1 MKKHFLF
8 LALICSLTCFAQYET
23 TIEAK
28 LLDKKTNQP
37 IPYANIGFFE
47 KSIGTVSDANGDFKL
62 LYLDD
67 AIGNTDE
74 LQVSALGYQTLK
86 VSKKQFERYLV
97 NTNKIYLR
105 PEPLALDAVVITND
119 KKVQVRLGSNDN
131 SSDLMGY
138 WKDKKA
144 LGGELATK
152 IKIRKDNT
160 QLLDFKFNVLENAS
174 DSIKVRVNIYEYK
187 RGKPHK
193 KISSQNIFH
202 TISKKSG
209 LEVID
214 LKPYNIF
221 VSDDV
226 VISLELLEVFGSD
239 ISLAIS
245 ARKDYKGN
253 SFTRYISKDKWNKMK
268 FISLNFSVL
277 SSEILNVD
285 GLDVNRFSPEKITLY
300 WDVSYSMYSRDLNKE
315 LDFLKSYL
323 KQFKSLKIDLI
334 TFSNTEVFEQ
344 EFQIRNG
351 NADKLINHLESIN
364 YNGATSF
371 KNVLKTNKNNA
382 DIALVFT
389 DGKTIFEPLET
400 EISIPVFTVNSKKD
414 ANHVALQRAAFNEG
428 GYYINLNEVSK
439 KEALNFILKDLEDT
453 KDYDSY
459 KPDSVISGNVSSEE
473 LKLQGVSVRVKST
486 LKETKTDIDGNFT
499 ISASI
504 DDILEFTFLA
514 MEKKEVI
521 VNNANPIEVE
531 MIPDAEILNEIVIEA
546 EKKKQEEVESAFGNS
561 KKDALGYGV
570 NVMEEKDIRPSMI
583 FLSDVIRRGNFPG
596 VTVNGYGLDA
606 KYSIRGTISINFPAD
621 PIFVVDGIIYTD
633 PPNFID
639 PQNIKKITLIKSLA
653 GTVRYGTLGRGGV
666 FIIKTKSGSPDFV
679 EKPINKLLVKGND
692 YEEKLPLLESSV
704 KKSEVTLALEQ
715 ASGYQ
720 DALNIY
726 NRLILEGDLKSIP
739 FYFDASDYFMRWD
752 KDKAIDILTTIAEV
766 APKNVKALKALA
778 YKLEALEELE
788 KTKYLYE
795 EIMTLRPKDA
805 QSYRDLALIY
815 SKVKMYDEAMAIYKN
830 ILNKSIEGI
839 DFTGLGDVIENELK
853 AFVLN
858 NRVHINYKD
867 LPNEFLT
874 ANFKKDLR
882 IVFEWNDPNVEFDI
896 QFVSPQKKYYKWQH
910 SIFNNKDRLFDEIK
924 NGYHTEEFIIDDAAS
939 GEWIINIE
947 CLSEEELLNPTF
959 LKYTVFTNYGL
970 PNEKKDVRVIKL
982 YDQKQKVTLDK
993 LFYK

>member
-1 MKKHFLF
+1 MKKLLLF
-8 LALICSLTCFAQYET
+8 LALICSLTSFAQYET

-37 IPYANIGFFE
+37 ISYANIGFFE

-62 LYLDD
+62 IYIDD
-67 AIGNTDE
+67 AIGDADE

-86 VSKKQFERYLV
+86 VSKKQFERYLI
-97 NTNKIYLR
+97 NSNKIYLQ
-105 PEPLALDAVVITND
+105 PEPLALDEVVISND

-152 IKIRKDNT
+152 IKIRKNNT

-174 DSIKVRVNIYEYK
+174 DSIKVRVNIYDYK

-226 VISLELLEVFGSD
+226 VISLELLEVFGND

-268 FISLNFSVL
+268 YISLNFSVL
-277 SSEILNVD
+277 TSEILNID
-285 GLDVNRFSPEKITLY
+285 GLDVNRFTPEKITLY
-300 WDVSYSMYSRDLNKE
+300 WDKSHSMYSRDLDKE

-323 KQFKSLKIDLI
+323 KRFKSLKVDLI
-334 TFSNTEVFEQ
+334 TFSNNEITDQ
-344 EFQIRNG
+344 EFKVNNG
-351 NADKLINHLESIN
+351 NATKLINYLENIN

-371 KNVLKTNKNNA
+371 KNVLKANTNNA
-382 DIALVFT
+382 DIALVFS

-400 EISIPVFTVNSKKD
+400 EISIPVFTINSKKD

-428 GYYINLNEVSK
+428 GFYINLNEVSE

-453 KDYDSY
+453 NDYDSY
-459 KPDSVISGNVSSEE
+459 KSDNVISGTVSSEE
-473 LKLQGVSVRVKST
+473 LKLQGVIVRVKNT
-486 LKETKTDIDGNFT
+486 FNETKTDIDGNFT
-499 ISASI
+499 INANI
-504 DDILEFTFLA
+504 DDVLEFTFLA
-514 MEKKEVI
+514 MEKKDVL
-521 VNNANPIEVE
+521 VNNTNPLEVE
-531 MIPDAEILNEIVIEA
+531 MIPDAQILSEIVIEA
-546 EKKKQEEVESAFGNS
+546 EKKKQEEVEGAFGNS

-570 NVMEEKDIRPSMI
+570 NVMKEEDIRPNMV

-596 VTVNGYGLDA
+596 VTVTGSGLDA
-606 KYSIRGTISINFPAD
+606 KYSIRGVISINFPAD
-621 PIFVVDGIIYTD
+621 PIFVVDGIVYTEA
-633 PPNFID
+633 PNFID
-639 PQNIKKITLIKSLA
+639 PQNIKKISLIKSLT
-653 GTVRYGTLGRGGV
+653 GTIRYGNLGRGGV
-666 FIIKTKSGSPDFV
+666 FKIKTKSGNLDFV

-692 YEEKLPLLESSV
+692 YDEKLPLLESSV
-704 KKSEVTLALEQ
+704 KKSNTILALEK
-715 ASGYQ
+715 AGSYQ
-720 DALNIY
+720 DALDIFD
-726 NRLILEGDLKSIP
+726 DLTTNNSLNNIP
-739 FYFDASDYFMRWD
+739 FYFDAADYFMRWN
-752 KDKAIDILTTIAEV
+752 KDKAVDVLTTIAEV

-778 YKLEALEELE
+778 YKLEELEELE
-788 KTKYLYE
+788 KAKYLYE
-795 EIMTLRPKDA
+795 EIMVLRPKDA
-805 QSYRDLALIY
+805 QSHRDLALIY
-815 SKVKMYDEAMAIYKN
+815 SKVKMYDEAMTIYKN

-839 DFTGLGDVIENELK
+839 DFTGLGDVIENEIK

-858 NRVHINYKD
+858 NRIHINYKD

-874 ANFKKDLR
+874 AKFKKDLR

-896 QFVSPQKKYYKWQH
+896 QFVSPQKKYFNWQH
-910 SIFNNKDRLFDEIK
+910 SIFNNKDRMYDEIK
-924 NGYHTEEFIIDDAAS
+924 NGYHTEEFIIDDAVP

-970 PNEKKDVRVIKL
+970 PNEKKDVKVIKL

-993 LFYK
+993 FTL